1 MRLAAGVKGSS
12 ARRAGGVAGETAAH
26 AQDPAA
32 DAAEDGALSA
42 LGQWPDLR
50 GVIRQRRVAFEA
62 REPGAAALHPQR
74 DHIHGPLPVGAP
86 RLRVD
91 IDALHCVT
99 VDLAE
104 LWGSL
109 TGHVEQPSPARQLP
123 GPATEVT
130 GAGYSNLVFKNNDHT
145 ASWRCNTPSAP

>member
-1 MRLAAGVKGSS
+1 MRLAAGVNGSS
-12 ARRAGGVAGETAAH
+12 ARRAGGVASKIAAH

-32 DAAEDGALSA
+32 DTAEDGALSA

-62 REPGAAALHPQR
+62 REPGATALHPQR
-74 DHIHGPLPVGAP
+74 DHIHGPLSVGAP

-91 IDALHCVT
+91 IDTLHCVT

-109 TGHVEQPSPARQLP
+109 TGHLEQPSPACQLP

-130 GAGYSNLVFKNNDHT
+130 CAGYSNLVFKNNDHT
-145 ASWRCNTPSAP
+145 ASWRCNTLSAP